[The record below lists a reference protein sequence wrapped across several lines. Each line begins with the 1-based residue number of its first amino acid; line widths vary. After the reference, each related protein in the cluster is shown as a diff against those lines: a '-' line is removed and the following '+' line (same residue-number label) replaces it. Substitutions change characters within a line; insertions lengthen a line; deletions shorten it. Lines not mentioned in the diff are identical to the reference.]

1 MIFLWTDMFNKEES
15 AKKARRK
22 RKKIWYDL
30 EFKKKENKE
39 N

>member
-1 MIFLWTDMFNKEES
+1 MLNKEES

-30 EFKKKENKE
+30 KFKKKEK
-39 N
+39 